1 MPRYRFT
8 DFTLSTRK
16 RLLIRG
22 GQPLP
27 LIPRYLDLLIF
38 LVERRRDA
46 VHRREI
52 FDRVW
57 SDVIVSDSALSQ
69 AIRTLRRTLGDDPRE
84 PRFIRT
90 VSRHGYQFIC
100 PDVIEE
106 PDEDMAAP
114 ARIARSANTDL
125 STVARSAEVE
135 ARNAREETKQKVGAS
150 LSALTTGAARACAG
164 AAIAGAAAGIAGGL
178 LLSAVSGNAA
188 PLAIV
193 PVLAVG
199 GAGAGAAGGLGVG
212 GGLAFAESS
221 SRLRNAA
228 GLTIGAAAG
237 GAAVGTAVQWLMRS
251 SLAALFGL
259 GLSIGGALEG
269 LVIGAAAGAGYEI
282 ARRHTG
288 TPPRGSGTS
297 GSARSRR
304 RRAAVTAAF
313 CAAGALALGWAGRP
327 LVGGTLHLIAREA
340 SGSQISLAPLGRL
353 IGEPDFG
360 PISQAL
366 IAAWEGG
373 IFGFGVGMALFR
385 RSHADLTLPSSA
397 AQDLPR
403 P

>member
-1 MPRYRFT
+1 MPRYRFS

-16 RLLIRG
+16 RMLIRN
-22 GQPLP
+22 GQQLP

-69 AIRTLRRTLGDDPRE
+69 AIRTLRRTLGDDSRE

-90 VSRHGYQFIC
+90 VSRHGYQFTC

-106 PDEDMAAP
+106 PDDDAP
-114 ARIARSANTDL
+114 EPVRAPDVESDLSAGARSAK
-125 STVARSAEVE
+125 AEQT
-135 ARNAREETKQKVGAS
+135 RQKVGAS
-150 LSALTTGAARACAG
+150 LTALMTGATRACAG
-164 AAIAGAAAGIAGGL
+164 SALAGAAAGVAGGL
-178 LLSAVSGNAA
+178 LLSVAPDNTA

-193 PVLAVG
+193 PVLMLV
-199 GAGAGAAGGLGVG
+199 GAGAGAVGGLGVG
-212 GGLAFAESS
+212 AGLAVAESS

-237 GAAVGTAVQWLMRS
+237 GAAIGMAVQWLMRW
-251 SLAALFGL
+251 SLAAVVGL
-259 GLSIGGALEG
+259 NLPIGGAFEG
-269 LVIGAAAGAGYEI
+269 LVIGAAAGIGYAT
-282 ARRHTG
+282 ARRLG
-288 TPPRGSGTS
+288 PA
-297 GSARSRR
+297 ARSRIHK
-304 RRAAVTAAF
+304 AAVVAVF
-313 CAAGALALGWAGRP
+313 CAAGALALSWAGRP

-340 SGSQISLAPLGRL
+340 RGSQISLTPLGRL
-353 IGEPDFG
+353 VGEPGFG
-360 PISQAL
+360 PVSQAL

-373 IFGFGVGMALFR
+373 IFGFGVGIALLRR
-385 RSHADLTLPSSA
+385 RSHADLTNPSSA

-403 P
+403 G

>member
-1 MPRYRFT
+1 VPRYRFT

-90 VSRHGYQFIC
+90 VSRHGYQFMC

-106 PDEDMAAP
+106 PDEDVAAP
-114 ARIARSANTDL
+114 ARIADEDL
-125 STVARSAEVE
+125 STEAGTAKAE

-193 PVLAVG
+193 PVLAVV

-237 GAAVGTAVQWLMRS
+237 GAAVGTTVQWLMRS

-297 GSARSRR
+297 GSAARSRR